1 MQRGL
6 LPALLCLPLL
16 AVFATEA
23 IAQTVPTLKVE
34 IPTVT
39 EGETGT
45 ITFTLSQAASQAIDF
60 DGGSSAAVCN
70 LISCPQGTTGAS
82 TSEFSLPT
90 TIVSFAI
97 GETTKT
103 VSFTTNDDSTVES
116 TEVFVVTVSG
126 LSSTEATIDPS
137 TPADG
142 TGFGVPY
149 WFIHIQDNDNPA
161 NPNVT
166 ITPGTSPVTEGTNA
180 TFTVTATPAPTS
192 ATSVSVVVSEETSG
206 GQDFVASGNETTH
219 TVSIPTSGSPSA
231 GTATLTIPTVGDNTQ
246 EPHGAVTAVVQTGTG
261 YTVGNPASATV
272 TVTDDDGTPTLPEL
286 SIALP
291 SVEGLSRNTAG
302 QLVFVETGTDSTSVG
317 FDVTLTPAP
326 SADFTACIR
335 VTETGGGA
343 APGRVAAGDEG
354 VKAVTVPSTGSLVYT
369 VTWTDTAADDRDS
382 VVTVEAVAPETVGC
396 SAASGSYTVSSTRG
410 SDTARIEDDDPTVV
424 ALTSADARMREG
436 DASDPATV
444 TVGLA
449 RRLHA
454 GEVIVVPLTLA
465 TTTGARLPGD
475 ATPDFAV
482 SASGTGVTAADP
494 DTATPKLTFTGHDTD
509 TVQSATVTFTPV
521 SGLDDGDSDHETV
534 TATLAPDSVLG
545 STAGTGTTAGG
556 GAVRHGTDFAADL
569 TLTDDEAP
577 ATELTLT
584 LASASAPEGSGATRD
599 VAVTVAKPAGSVA
612 MAYRLCFSG
621 TATLDENGTQAAG
634 EDYRVI
640 HFDGSTVHTAFG
652 SGGLAG
658 CVGNGTVTFAAN
670 TDSHTW
676 RVRVF
681 GDTAEEGD
689 ETVVVTLSESAN
701 PLPVG
706 WSVSSAGN
714 PATHVITNDD
724 APPHVSLHTVDPVAV
739 EGSTTNTA
747 GIEVRL
753 SGALDTGR
761 TLTVTVQTHTDI
773 WDVGLDGTPAGVAYT
788 DMGMGSRQHQLVF
801 TGPGAPTRARLELAA
816 RANTV
821 DGDGP
826 RRRNPS
832 VVALHADTVS
842 GDGLQSRNHY
852 VELTGATGYAGA
864 TVDTGKASRQFLQ
877 VIDSASTAGHDV
889 TLQVYSEAL
898 WRDGSRRRPEEG
910 DTAVLIV
917 SSTGGAPVSV
927 TIAVQPVTADFA
939 DLGRAREGG
948 YVSADNR
955 YPANAT
961 GWVGYQGRDTEQN
974 LDLYT
979 VSILKRS
986 PSVFM
991 QIPIVDDD
999 DTEGA
1004 ETFRA
1009 FIYRTP
1015 PGYSTGGGIAGLRVS
1030 TVELTIPASDGRLPS
1045 RAPVV
1050 EVPDTQVANL
1060 EVTKVDADTA
1070 SARWDALAHATGY
1083 EVAWDALDGDGQ
1095 AITSGLHLGVT
1106 ATTETIAHHTP
1117 GAASL
1122 TVTVTPEY
1130 VDGHGD
1136 THTLADLAATATLA
1150 LSTPPAAQA
1159 DALQAGEQSC
1169 DTTSVKADVSR
1180 YIGETHYG
1188 TAHVERWERAL
1199 AGLNGETGGMTAAGA
1214 RQMKAAYSPGRWQPV
1229 VEALECL
1236 EKTAVADA
1244 DAQPPVPALAIDD
1257 VTAGEGDRLM
1267 WFTVKLSPASDRAVS
1282 VSYRTRESSPVSARK
1297 DSDFLQVDFGE
1308 VTFAPG
1314 ETRKRLWVYLFDDSH
1329 DEGAE
1334 TFEVVLSGPRGGAR
1348 IADAVGVGTIVNA
1361 DPMPKAFLARLGR
1374 TLAEQALDGIAGRIA
1389 APRTP
1394 GARGTLAGQALPFGA
1409 GVEGTGAPA
1418 LSGLDAPAN
1427 RFGTAGFGHDVHG
1440 FGRGFAQ
1447 SRTLTGLEA
1456 LLGSS
1461 FTATGETDTTGGSL
1475 ALWGRAAQS
1484 SFDGREGTFSL
1495 DGETTTAMLGADY
1508 ARGDWLV
1515 GLALTQSAGEGG
1527 YADSGVEPRPASQ
1540 TCPEDVDPQ
1549 TKEGLCDGAVREGDG
1564 DVEASLTAAVP
1575 YAALKASERLRLW
1588 GALGT
1593 GTGEVTLKPAT
1604 GGALDSDIT
1613 WTMAAA
1619 GVRSDLLTPPT
1630 EGSGPALALTTDAL
1644 WARTSSEKTHEL
1656 AASDSD
1662 VTRLRLGFEGSY
1674 AIATTG
1680 GGSLTPKVEI
1690 GARHDGGDAETGFG
1704 VELGAGIAWSDP
1716 ALGLSLHL
1724 SGRTLIAHD
1733 ADALDD
1739 RGFAASL
1746 AFDPSPDSE
1755 RGPSLT
1761 LRQDWGGQAEGG
1773 LDALFATDP
1782 LSDRAG
1788 AAETTGRWQ
1797 AEAAYGFPAFS
1808 GRFTASPHL
1817 GLSLGTGTRDYTL
1830 GWRLTHGTG
1839 ADAHELSFG
1848 VKATRRESEGTTPEH
1863 AVGVEL
1869 RTQW

>member
-1 MQRGL
+1 MTLRL
-6 LPALLCLPLL
+6 S
-16 AVFATEA
+16 AT
-23 IAQTVPTLKVE
+23 Q
-34 IPTVT
+34 
-39 EGETGT
+39 
-45 ITFTLSQAASQAIDF
+45 
-60 DGGSSAAVCN
+60 SSAVPFRVC
-70 LISCPQGTTGAS
+70 
-82 TSEFSLPT
+82 FS
-90 TIVSFAI
+90 S
-97 GETTKT
+97 
-103 VSFTTNDDSTVES
+103 SFTTPSFNVARGRPQITLTNGCYDDTISTSGTDSTVFWVWGMSDTTDEPD
-116 TEVFVVTVSG
+116 EVVTVTFTDDPDNPRPAG
-126 LSSTEATIDPS
+126 VAAINVSSTVTIRDDDPTVVSLARVGTGAVNEGGTIELTVTLGRALIAGETIDVPLS
-137 TPADG
+137 IGGSGVTPADWRLAEKSG
-142 TGFGVPY
+142 VSLNTGVSLS
-149 WFIHIQDNDNPA
+149 
-161 NPNVT
+161 
-166 ITPGTSPVTEGTNA
+166 GTS
-180 TFTVTATPAPTS
+180 TATP
-192 ATSVSVVVSEETSG
+192 VVRFSG
-206 GQDFVASGNETTH
+206 
-219 TVSIPTSGSPSA
+219 A
-231 GTATLTIPTVGDNTQ
+231 GAQTATLELTTAIDNVA
-246 EPHGAVTAVVQTGTG
+246 EGTG
-261 YTVGNPASATV
+261 SETFAIALGPDGTGAGGFDHEDRATNVGGGADPHAQASMHSFSVQVDDV
-272 TVTDDDGTPTLPEL
+272 TVATPIL

-291 SVEGLSRNTAG
+291 SGEGVNKNADGQQVLAEAAGSDPLATPLNFNVSLS
-302 QLVFVETGTDSTSVG
+302 
-317 FDVTLTPAP
+317 PAP
-326 SADFTACIR
+326 SADFTACVR
-335 VTETGGGA
+335 VSERGGA
-343 APGRVAAGDEG
+343 RMASGDKG
-354 VKAVTVPSTGSLVYT
+354 VKTVTVPSAGATSVMYGF
-369 VTWTDTAADDRDS
+369 TDTGADDRDS
-382 VVTVEAVAPETVGC
+382 VVTVTAVAPETPGC
-396 SAASGSYTVSSTRG
+396 SAGAGTYTVSATEG
-410 SDTARIEDDDPTVV
+410 AAAALITDDDPTVV
-424 ALTSADARMREG
+424 ALTSTDARMREG

-482 SASGTGVTAADP
+482 SASGTGVTAADTA
-494 DTATPKLTFTGHDTD
+494 TATPKLTFTGHDTD
-509 TVQSATVTFTPV
+509 MVQSATVTFTPV
-521 SGLDDGDSDHETV
+521 SGRDDGDTDHEAV

-556 GAVRHGTDFAADL
+556 GAMRHGTDFEADL

-640 HFDGSTVHTAFG
+640 HFDGSSTHTAFG

-658 CVGNGTVTFAAN
+658 CVGNGTVTFAAG
-670 TDSHTW
+670 TDRHTW

-681 GDTAEEGD
+681 GDTAQEPD

-714 PATHVITNDD
+714 PATHTITNDD
-724 APPHVSLHTVDPVAV
+724 APPHVTLHTVDPVAV

-773 WDVGLDGTPAGVAYT
+773 WDVSLAGSPAGVVYT

-816 RANTV
+816 RASSV
-821 DGDGP
+821 HGDGP
-826 RRRNPS
+826 RSRNPS
-832 VVALHADTVS
+832 VVALHADTVH

-877 VIDSASTAGHDV
+877 VIDSASAAGHGV
-889 TLQVYSEAL
+889 TLQVYSETL

-927 TIAVQPVTADFA
+927 TIAVQPVTADFP
-939 DLGRAREGG
+939 DLGRASEGG

-961 GWVGYQGRDTEQN
+961 GWVGYLGRDATQG

-986 PSVFM
+986 PSVYM

-1015 PGYSTGGGIAGLRVS
+1015 PGYSTGGGIEGLRVS
-1030 TVELTIPASDGRLPS
+1030 TVELTIPASDGALPS

-1050 EVPDTQVANL
+1050 EVPDAQVANL
-1060 EVTKVDADTA
+1060 EVTKVDADSA
-1070 SARWDALAHATGY
+1070 SARWDAVPHATGY
-1083 EVAWDALDGDGQ
+1083 EVAWDALDENGQ

-1130 VDGHGD
+1130 VDGSGD

-1169 DTTSVKADVSR
+1169 DTTALKSDVRR
-1180 YIGETHYG
+1180 YVGETHYG

-1214 RQMKAAYSPGRWQPV
+1214 RQMKAKYSPGRWQPV

-1244 DAQPPVPALAIDD
+1244 DAQPPVPALAIGD

-1267 WFTVKLSPASDRAVS
+1267 WFTVSLSPASDRAVS

-1334 TFEVVLSGPRGGAR
+1334 TFEVVLSGPSGGAR

-1361 DPMPKAFLARLGR
+1361 DPMPKAFLARFGR

-1394 GARGTLAGQALPFGA
+1394 GARGTLAGQALTFGA
-1409 GVEGTGAPA
+1409 GVEGTGPPA
-1418 LSGLDAPAN
+1418 LSGLDARAD
-1427 RFGTAGFGHDVHG
+1427 RSGFGHDVHG
-1440 FGRGFAQ
+1440 FGHGFAQ

-1461 FTATGETDTTGGSL
+1461 FTATGQTDATGGSL
-1475 ALWGRAAQS
+1475 AFWGRAAQS
-1484 SFDGREGTFSL
+1484 AFDGREGTFSL

-1508 ARGDWLV
+1508 ARNRWLV

-1540 TCPEDVDPQ
+1540 TCPEGVGGGSP
-1549 TKEGLCDGAVREGDG
+1549 CAGAVREGDG

-1575 YAALKASERLRLW
+1575 YAAIQASDRLRLW
-1588 GALGT
+1588 GALGV
-1593 GTGEVTLKPAT
+1593 GTGEVTLKPET
-1604 GGALDSDIT
+1604 GGALDSDLT

-1619 GVRSDLLTPPT
+1619 GARSDLLPLPK

-1644 WARTSSEKTHEL
+1644 WARTASEKTHEL

-1716 ALGLSLHL
+1716 TLGLSLDL
-1724 SGRTLIAHD
+1724 SGRTLVAHD
-1733 ADALDD
+1733 TDALDD

-1746 AFDPSPDSE
+1746 AFDPNPDSE

-1761 LRQDWGGQAEGG
+1761 LRQDWGAQAEGG

-1782 LSDRAG
+1782 LVDRAG
-1788 AAETTGRWQ
+1788 AAEATGRWQ
-1797 AEAAYGFPAFS
+1797 AEAAYGLPAF
-1808 GRFTASPHL
+1808 GGAFTGSPHV
-1817 GLSLGTGTRDYTL
+1817 GLSLATGARDYTL
-1830 GWRLTHGTG
+1830 GWRLTPGTG
-1839 ADAHELSFG
+1839 ANAPELSFG
-1848 VKATRRESEGTTPEH
+1848 VKATRRESEGALPEH

-1869 RTQW
+1869 GARW

>member
-1 MQRGL
+1 M
-6 LPALLCLPLL
+6 L
-16 AVFATEA
+16 AAFATEA
-23 IAQTVPTLKVE
+23 AAQTVPTLKVE

-45 ITFTLSQAASQAIDF
+45 IKLTLSQAASQAIDVSV
-60 DGGSSAAVCN
+60 GSTILATCSGSVT
-70 LISCPQGTTGAS
+70 CPQGTIRAGS
-82 TSEFSLPT
+82 SDFSLT
-90 TIVSFAI
+90 GVAITFAI

-103 VSFTTNDDSTVES
+103 VSFTATDDNTAES
-116 TEVFVVTVSG
+116 TEVFLFQVSG
-126 LSSTEATIDPS
+126 LASNEATIDNS
-137 TPADG
+137 TPQDDIHLGIYA
-142 TGFGVPY
+142 
-149 WFIHIQDNDNPA
+149 WFVRIQDNDNPA

-166 ITPGTSPVTEGTNA
+166 IAPGPSPVTEGTNA

-192 ATSVSVVVSEETSG
+192 ATSVSVVVSEETGG
-206 GQDFVASGNETTH
+206 GQDFVASAQETTH
-219 TVSIPTSGSPSA
+219 TVSIPTS
-231 GTATLTIPTVGDNTQ
+231 GTATLTIPTVGDNTD
-246 EPHGAVTAVVQTGTG
+246 EPHGAVTAAVQTGTG

-272 TVTDDDGTPTLPEL
+272 TVNDDDGLPQL

-302 QLVFVETGTDSTSVG
+302 QLVFAETGTDSTSVG

-382 VVTVEAVAPETVGC
+382 VVTVTALAPSTVGC
-396 SAASGSYTVSSTRG
+396 SAANGSYTVSSTEG
-410 SDTARIEDDDPTVV
+410 SDTARITDDDPTVV
-424 ALTSADARMREG
+424 ALTSADAQMREG

-449 RRLHA
+449 RRLYA
-454 GEVIVVPLTLA
+454 GEVIAVPLTLA

-482 SASGTGVTAADP
+482 SASGTGVTAAD
-494 DTATPKLTFTGHDTD
+494 TATAAPKLTFTGHDTD
-509 TVQSATVTFTPV
+509 MVQSATVTFTPV
-521 SGLDDGDSDHETV
+521 SGRDDGDTDHETV
-534 TATLAPDSVLG
+534 TATLAPNSVLG

-556 GAVRHGTDFAADL
+556 GAVRHATDFEADL
-569 TLTDDEAP
+569 TLADDEAP

-634 EDYRVI
+634 EDYRLI

-658 CVGNGTVTFAAN
+658 CVGNGTVTFAAG
-670 TDSHTW
+670 TDRHTW

-681 GDTAEEGD
+681 GDTAQEPD

-701 PLPVG
+701 PLPAG

-714 PATHVITNDD
+714 PATHTITNDD
-724 APPHVSLHTVDPVAV
+724 APPHVTLHTVDPVAV

-773 WDVGLDGTPAGVAYT
+773 WDVSLDGSPAGVVYT
-788 DMGMGSRQHQLVF
+788 DLGSQQYRLVF
-801 TGPGAPTRARLELAA
+801 TGPGAPTRARLKLAA

-821 DGDGP
+821 
-826 RRRNPS
+826 
-832 VVALHADTVS
+832 H
-842 GDGLQSRNHY
+842 GDGLQSRHHY
-852 VELTGATGYAGA
+852 VELTSATGYTGA

-877 VIDSASTAGHDV
+877 VIDDASTAGHGV
-889 TLQVYSEAL
+889 TLQVYSEPL

-910 DTAVLIV
+910 DAAVLIV
-917 SSTGGAPVSV
+917 SSTGGKPVSV
-927 TIAVQPVTADFA
+927 TVAVQPVTADFA
-939 DLGRAREGG
+939 DLGRASEGG
-948 YVSADNR
+948 YLSAGNHT
-955 YPANAT
+955 PENAT
-961 GWVGYQGRDTEQN
+961 GWVAYKGRDAAQG
-974 LDLYT
+974 LDLYA
-979 VSILKRS
+979 VSIFRHSS
-986 PSVFM
+986 PVFM
-991 QIPIVDDD
+991 QIPIVDDG

-1015 PGYSTGGGIAGLRVS
+1015 PGYTAGGALAGLRVS
-1030 TVELTIPASDGRLPS
+1030 TVELTIPASDAALPQQ
-1045 RAPVV
+1045 AAVV
-1050 EVPDTQVANL
+1050 DVPDAQVANL
-1060 EVTKVDADTA
+1060 KVTAVDADTA
-1070 SARWDALAHATGY
+1070 SASWDALAHATGY
-1083 EVAWDALDGDGQ
+1083 EVAWDALDENGQ
-1095 AITSGLHLGVT
+1095 AITSGIHTGVT
-1106 ATTETIAHHTP
+1106 ATTQTIAHHTP
-1117 GAASL
+1117 GAATL

-1130 VDGHGD
+1130 VDGNGD

-1150 LSTPPAAQA
+1150 LSVPQSAQA
-1159 DALQAGEQSC
+1159 DALQAGAQSC
-1169 DTTSVKADVSR
+1169 DTTALKSDIAGYV
-1180 YIGETHYG
+1180 GEQPETS
-1188 TAHVERWERAL
+1188 AHVRRWRRVLDAFDGK
-1199 AGLNGETGGMTAAGA
+1199 AGGMTAAEA
-1214 RQMKAAYSPGRWQPV
+1214 RTYAGRGWSRWDPV
-1229 VEALECL
+1229 VVALECL
-1236 EKTAVADA
+1236 EGADA
-1244 DAQPPVPALAIDD
+1244 DAQPAVPELAIGD

-1267 WFTVKLSPASDRAVS
+1267 WFTVHLRPASERAVS
-1282 VSYRTRESSPVSARK
+1282 VDYRTRESSPVSARK
-1297 DSDFLQVDFGE
+1297 DSDFLQVDFGD

-1334 TFEVVLSGPRGGAR
+1334 TFEVVLSGPTGGAR

-1361 DPMPKAFLARLGR
+1361 DPMPKAFLARFGR
-1374 TLAEQALDGIAGRIA
+1374 TFAEQALDGIAGRIA
-1389 APRTP
+1389 APRHP

-1409 GVEGTGAPA
+1409 GGDSGVARALGGHGPEDTHGPGA
-1418 LSGLDAPAN
+1418 
-1427 RFGTAGFGHDVHG
+1427 
-1440 FGRGFAQ
+1440 
-1447 SRTLTGLEA
+1447 SRTVTGLEA

-1461 FTATGETDTTGGSL
+1461 FTATGETDATGGSL

-1484 SFDGREGTFSL
+1484 SFDGKEGTFSL

-1540 TCPEDVDPQ
+1540 HCPDAMDPQ
-1549 TKEGLCDGAVREGDG
+1549 AKEGLCNGAVREGDG

-1575 YAALKASERLRLW
+1575 YAALQASDRLRLW
-1588 GALGT
+1588 GAAGY
-1593 GTGEVTLKPAT
+1593 GTGEVTLKPET
-1604 GGALDSDIT
+1604 GGALDSGIT

-1619 GVRSDLLTPPT
+1619 GVRSDLVSAPT

-1674 AIATTG
+1674 AIATAG
-1680 GGSLTPKVEI
+1680 GGTLTPKLEV

-1716 ALGLSLHL
+1716 TLGLSLDL

-1746 AFDPSPDSE
+1746 AFDPNPDSE
-1755 RGPSLT
+1755 RGLSLT
-1761 LRQDWGGQAEGG
+1761 LRQDWGGQATGG

-1788 AAETTGRWQ
+1788 AAEATGRWQ
-1797 AEAAYGFPAFS
+1797 AEAAYGFPAF
-1808 GRFTASPHL
+1808 GGAFTGSPHV
-1817 GLSLGTGTRDYTL
+1817 GLSLATGARDYTL
-1830 GWRLTHGTG
+1830 GWRLTPATG
-1839 ADAHELSFG
+1839 ANVPELSFG
-1848 VKATRRESEGTTPEH
+1848 VKATRREREGAAPEH
-1863 AVGVEL
+1863 AIGVEL
-1869 RTQW
+1869 GARW